1 MVAASLWCLPVISGQ
16 LPISSLSLASLSM
29 WMSSSSLSAPSE
41 APPGPLP
48 VGAARAD
55 QSLSDYIKHVVKR
68 IDESWRTYQVT
79 EQMSATV
86 RVQIAAN
93 GDLQKAEL
101 VESNGDRD
109 SINSAL
115 ESVRYA
121 TPFGEPPISRP
132 SLTIPVLIRTTGVQ
146 LLEKRSASSVK
157 STRAGRP
164 PGSGPGPAIGRA
176 GANSASSRAGA
187 NSATSRAGANSTAS
201 RVGANSTTSRVG
213 ANSKAS
219 AEPKPALPIAI
230 MKRLKDSTVL
240 ITILSPSGG
249 GDESG
254 LGFVVAP
261 HTVVTNLP
269 MMSSTVSKRQV
280 AARVASDPAVHIV
293 DGIVV
298 RDRQTDLIVLRFPT
312 LTAPPLPLA
321 ASSESKPGSRVYLAG
336 TPESM
341 ESTSTQAAIA
351 DFIKGRDGK
360 DFVRMSA
367 RLAPELTGGP
377 VLNEAGRL
385 VGISVSPPDEREPVT
400 YALPAEYISRLLGR

>member
-1 MVAASLWCLPVISGQ
+1 MVAASLWMASG
-16 LPISSLSLASLSM
+16 L
-29 WMSSSSLSAPSE
+29 LSAPSGVKLGLS
-41 APPGPLP
+41 PG
-48 VGAARAD
+48 GAARAD

-109 SINSAL
+109 AINSAL

-157 STRAGRP
+157 SAGAGKP

-176 GANSASSRAGA
+176 GASPATSRAGA
-187 NSATSRAGANSTAS
+187 SPATSRAGANPA
-201 RVGANSTTSRVG
+201 TSRS
-213 ANSKAS
+213 ATTAS

-230 MKRLKDSTVL
+230 MKKLKDSTVL

-249 GDESG
+249 GAESG

-293 DGIVV
+293 GGIVV
-298 RDRQTDLIVLRFPT
+298 RDRQTDLIVLKFPT
-312 LTAPPLPLA
+312 LSAPPLPFS

-341 ESTSTQAAIA
+341 ESTSTQGTIA
-351 DFIKGRDGK
+351 DFIRGKDGK

-367 RLAPELTGGP
+367 RLAPEFTGGP

-400 YALPAEYISRLLGR
+400 YALPAEYISRLLGH